1 MGIFMRRDYLK
12 FAVMPA
18 MIGAVAMIAQ
28 VAYLRLTAQSF
39 YGNELTMCIVLGH
52 WLIWTGLGS
61 LVGARLVRRN
71 LSEKWLTAIVLS
83 YGMVLIIFAGL
94 LFLNRRIAGIPAG
107 TVVGLGTIFAWTFI
121 LFSLPAWLNGLFFP
135 LIVNWVRVKAEL
147 SPVHTVYAGEVIG
160 SALGSLL
167 FAGLILSGVSTIDCL
182 LVIVWV
188 MMVLAIGLFI
198 YSERMRIF
206 LIIGASLIVI
216 LASVGF
222 RGPITNWK
230 WAPFKALLSR
240 ESPHLALTTV
250 RYQDAISVYGDSQPL
265 WTFGDRE
272 KAEEWTHFALLN
284 HPDPRSVLVIGIGSI
299 EICHEISR
307 HPSVERIT
315 ILQPDRVLHQ
325 MVTQFGAFDALDTN
339 VQVIFADPAL
349 YLGKTD
355 ERFDVVLM
363 NIPLPVNAQ
372 WNRFYTR
379 EFFEIVHSRLSPGG
393 LLMLNLPGDEEFL
406 PPAQVEFLKTMQN
419 TANRVFQ
426 KTTWIPGLTV
436 HLLASDSTLHNDRA
450 FFLDGLR
457 SRNLE
462 PIYIS
467 DYFLHDRLSDWKIAF
482 LTNRISEAEIQE
494 VNTIARPIGYYY
506 DTVLWGQRTGGL
518 VKKVYPFLRELGFIP
533 ILIGF
538 IVVILIVRLIS
549 HRKKIN
555 PAVRMAGIGFWV
567 MGLESVAII
576 LFQSLV
582 GSVYLWIVFLTFAY
596 MLGSGLG
603 AIMQL
608 KWKRADIILERVG
621 FLLMLIL
628 PFLLALP
635 LTGGW
640 PILLVTLWIGLIL
653 FIGGIVA
660 GCIFPLMVKAS
671 TVQADKIAN
680 SAGLIYAADIFGSTL
695 GTYLISGIVI
705 PVYGI
710 IPALGIVVAVELGI
724 GAFNFPVTHL
734 TEK

>member
-1 MGIFMRRDYLK
+1 MGSFVRRDYLK
-12 FAVMPA
+12 FAIMPA
-18 MIGAVAMIAQ
+18 VIGAVAMMAQ

-39 YGNELTMCIVLGH
+39 YGNELTMCIALGH

-83 YGMVLIIFAGL
+83 YGLVLIIFAAL
-94 LFLNRRIAGIPAG
+94 LFLNRRIAGIPTG
-107 TVVGLGTIFAWTFI
+107 TVVGLGTIFAWTFL

-135 LIVNWVRVKAEL
+135 LIVNWVKVKAEL
-147 SPVHTVYAGEVIG
+147 APVHTVYAGEVIG
-160 SALGSLL
+160 SALGGLL
-167 FAGLILSGVSTIDCL
+167 FAGLILSGVSTLDCL

-198 YSERMRIF
+198 YSERMRIVLVVGVS
-206 LIIGASLIVI
+206 LIIV
-216 LASVGF
+216 LASFGF

-230 WAPFKALLSR
+230 WAPFRALLSR
-240 ESPHLALTTV
+240 ESPHIALTTV

-284 HPDPRSVLVIGIGSI
+284 HPRPRSVLVIGIGNA
-299 EICHEISR
+299 EICHEISQ

-315 ILQPDRVLHQ
+315 IIQPDRILHH
-325 MVTQFGAFDALDTN
+325 MLTQFGSFDMADTN

-355 ERFDVVLM
+355 EQFDVVLM

-372 WNRFYTR
+372 WNRFYTQ
-379 EFFEIVHSRLSPGG
+379 EFFEIVHSRISPGG

-406 PPAQVEFLKTMQN
+406 PAAQIEFLKTMQN
-419 TANRVFQ
+419 TAGRVFRE
-426 KTTWIPGLTV
+426 TIWIPGLTV
-436 HLLASDSTLHNDRA
+436 HLLASDSTLHNDRV
-450 FFLDGLR
+450 FFVDAMR
-457 SRNLE
+457 SRHLE
-462 PIYIS
+462 PTFIS

-482 LTNRISEAEIQE
+482 LTDRIAEAEIQE

-506 DTVLWGQRTGGL
+506 DTMLWGQRTGGI

-538 IVVILIVRLIS
+538 IAVTLIIRLIS
-549 HRKKIN
+549 YRKKIS
-555 PAVRMAGIGFWV
+555 PAVRMAGVGFWV

-603 AIMQL
+603 AILQL
-608 KWKRADIILERVG
+608 QWKKADILLERVG

-628 PFLLALP
+628 PFFLALP

-640 PILLVTLWIGLIL
+640 LIWLVTLWIGLIL
-653 FIGGIVA
+653 FIGGVVA
-660 GCIFPLMVKAS
+660 GCLFPLMVKAGAA
-671 TVQADKIAN
+671 QADNIAN
-680 SAGLIYAADIFGSTL
+680 SAGLIYAADILGSAF
-695 GTYLISGIVI
+695 GTYLISGVVI

-710 IPALGIVVAVELGI
+710 IPALVLTFTITIVLSG
-724 GAFNFPVTHL
+724 FRKFF
-734 TEK
+734 